1 MKGCQSIMDAA
12 QNMELFR
19 ELLQCG
25 GDIYTWC
32 YDARG
37 NLLESNCPDE
47 AILSTAFSV
56 LGCHEKM
63 TAHWRNQSTPIILG
77 SGISLVWGAA
87 FEASAGQPSR
97 AWVIG
102 PVFYTD
108 VSMKSIREGFDAYTG
123 VEVGMAWKHHFI
135 DVLYRVPTV
144 PHIVFSR
151 NLLMLHYCVTGE
163 RLLISDA
170 GIVSP
175 PELPEPTAPEKHRDR
190 YRVWTAEQTLLQ
202 MVKNGDLDYKRAL
215 SASNQMS
222 NGVPVRSN
230 NPLRSAKTSNAVFCS
245 IVCRAAIEGGLSPE
259 EAYALG
265 DAYIQMSEDARTMD
279 ELTAIA
285 LTMYDD
291 FIHRVHKC
299 RTNPKLSP
307 MVQKCV
313 DYIEMHLEERIRAA
327 DLAAVA
333 GYSEYYTT
341 QRFRKETGLS
351 VNEYIKFAKVERAK
365 ILLRGTDQ
373 DVREIASALG
383 FSSRSH
389 FSQSFK
395 QVTGQSP
402 AEFRA
407 QLTGQ

>member
-1 MKGCQSIMDAA
+1 MDAA
-12 QNMELFR
+12 QNMGLFR

-25 GDIYTWC
+25 GNIYTWC
-32 YDARG
+32 YDAGG

-47 AILSTAFSV
+47 AILSTAFSI

-63 TAHWRNQSTPIILG
+63 MAHWRNQSNPITLG
-77 SGISLVWGAA
+77 SGLSLVWGAA
-87 FEASAGQPSR
+87 FEVSSEQMPR

-108 VSMKSIREGFDAYTG
+108 VSMKSIREGFDTYIG

-135 DVLYRVPTV
+135 DVLYRVPAV

-151 NLLMLHYCVTGE
+151 DLLMLHYCLTGE
-163 RLLISDA
+163 YLMVSNI
-170 GIVSP
+170 GIQA
-175 PELPEPTAPEKHRDR
+175 LPESSSSLRHAGHKDR
-190 YRVWTAEQTLLQ
+190 HKIWFAEQALLQ
-202 MVKNGDLDYKRAL
+202 MVKNGDLDYQRAL
-215 SASNQMS
+215 NVSQTLS
-222 NGVPVRSN
+222 NGVPVQSSD
-230 NPLRSAKTSNAVFCS
+230 PLRQGKISNTVFCS

-259 EAYALG
+259 EAYTLG
-265 DAYIQMSEDARTMD
+265 DAYIQSSESARTMD

-313 DYIEMHLEERIRAA
+313 DYIEMHLEERIHAA

-341 QRFRKETGLS
+341 QRFRRETGLS
-351 VNEYIKFAKVERAK
+351 VNDYIKFAKVERAK

-407 QLTGQ
+407 QFTGQ

>member
-1 MKGCQSIMDAA
+1 MDAA
-12 QNMELFR
+12 QNMGLFR

-25 GDIYTWC
+25 DDIYTWC
-32 YDARG
+32 YDAGG
-37 NLLESNCPDE
+37 NLLETNCPNE
-47 AILSTAFSV
+47 EVLATAFSV
-56 LGCHEKM
+56 LGCLEKM
-63 TAHWRNQSTPIILG
+63 LAHWRDCSDPITLG
-77 SGISLVWGAA
+77 SSMALMWNAA
-87 FEASAGQPSR
+87 FEGKDGEPYR

-108 VSMKSIREGFDAYTG
+108 VGMHNIREGFDAFVG
-123 VEVGMAWKHHFI
+123 AEVSMIWKHRFI
-135 DVLYRVPTV
+135 EALYQVPTV
-144 PHIVFSR
+144 PCVVFSR
-151 NLLMLHYCVTGE
+151 DLLMLHYCLTGE
-163 RLLISDA
+163 RLLTSDISVQVA
-170 GIVSP
+170 PGISKLP
-175 PELPEPTAPEKHRDR
+175 PSAEHRDR
-190 YRVWTAEQTLLQ
+190 HKVWSAEQSLLQ
-202 MVKNGDLDYKRAL
+202 MVRNGDLDYKRAL
-215 SASNQMS
+215 NTSQQLS
-222 NGVPVRSN
+222 NGVPVKSGD
-230 NPLRSAKTSNAVFCS
+230 PLRQGKISNTVFCS

-259 EAYALG
+259 EAYTLG
-265 DAYIQMSEDARTMD
+265 DAYIQSSESACTMD

-307 MVQKCV
+307 VVQKCV

-341 QRFRKETGLS
+341 HRFQKETGFTVS
-351 VNEYIKFAKVERAK
+351 DYIKFAKVERAK
-365 ILLRGTDQ
+365 VLLRGTDQ
-373 DVREIASALG
+373 DVREIANALG

-407 QLTGQ
+407 QFTGR

>member
-1 MKGCQSIMDAA
+1 MDTA
-12 QNMELFR
+12 QNMELYR
-19 ELLQCG
+19 ELIRCSSE
-25 GDIYTWC
+25 IYTWC
-32 YDARG
+32 YDAGG
-37 NLLESNCPDE
+37 NLLETNCPNE
-47 AILSTAFSV
+47 EVLTTAFSV
-56 LGCHEKM
+56 LGCLEKM
-63 TAHWRNQSTPIILG
+63 MAHWRDCSGPITLG
-77 SGISLVWGAA
+77 SSMALMWNAA
-87 FEASAGQPSR
+87 FEEKDGEPYR

-108 VSMKSIREGFDAYTG
+108 VGMHNIREGFDALVG
-123 VEVGMAWKHHFI
+123 AEVSMIWKHRFI
-135 DVLYRVPTV
+135 ESLYWVPTV
-144 PHIVFSR
+144 PYVVFSR
-151 NLLMLHYCVTGE
+151 DLLMLHYCLTGE
-163 RLLISDA
+163 HLLTSDISVQVVP
-170 GIVSP
+170 GMSK
-175 PELPEPTAPEKHRDR
+175 LPHSAEHRDR
-190 YRVWTAEQTLLQ
+190 HKVWSAEQSLLQ
-202 MVKNGDLDYKRAL
+202 MVRNGDLDYKRAL
-215 SASNQMS
+215 NTSLQLS
-222 NGVPVRSN
+222 NGVPVESSD
-230 NPLRSAKTSNAVFCS
+230 PLRRGKISNIVFCS

-265 DAYIQMSEDARTMD
+265 DAYIQNSESARTMD

-307 MVQKCV
+307 VVQKCV

-341 QRFRKETGLS
+341 QRFRRETGLS
-351 VNEYIKFAKVERAK
+351 VNDYIKFAKVERAK

-407 QLTGQ
+407 QFSGQ